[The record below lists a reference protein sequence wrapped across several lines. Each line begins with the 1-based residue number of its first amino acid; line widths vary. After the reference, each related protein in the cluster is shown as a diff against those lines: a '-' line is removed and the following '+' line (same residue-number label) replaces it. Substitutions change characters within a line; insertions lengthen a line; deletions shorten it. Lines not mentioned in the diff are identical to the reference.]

1 MSTHHTLEPDAVH
14 QQRTSISKSFL
25 FLSLTLAIVV
35 GFMAGTR
42 SNELFGAV
50 ASLVGIKVETST
62 LNLDSVQATYRQLK
76 ANYDGS
82 LSDQALIDGAS
93 RGLVAAAGDRYTVF
107 MDAKEAGDF
116 DKDLSGDIG
125 GGIGVELGMR
135 SDQPTIIR
143 VLEGNPAEA
152 AGLKAGDTVV
162 KINDESSTGWD
173 TAKVAEKV
181 RGEVGTTVKM
191 VIVRA
196 GEQKEFTITRANV
209 NNPSVQSHVENGI
222 GIMKLTRFDEST
234 GSLAKKAAES
244 FANQH
249 VKGVVL
255 DLRGNGGG
263 YLEAAQAV
271 AGLWLDNQ
279 VVVSE
284 RTHGKVTDELKSTN
298 NPILKGIKTVVLVD
312 GDSASASEIVAGA
325 LQDHGKATLIGEKTF
340 GKGTVQK
347 IVELG
352 AGTKLKV
359 TVARWYTP
367 KGKNIT
373 KEGIR
378 PDIKATITK
387 DDVNAGRDPQ
397 LEVALKALM

>member
-1 MSTHHTLEPDAVH
+1 VPTHHTPEPAALRP
-14 QQRTSISKSFL
+14 QRTISKSFL
-25 FLSLTLAIVV
+25 FLSLTLAVV
-35 GFMAGTR
+35 IGFVAGTR
-42 SNELFGAV
+42 SNELLGAV
-50 ASLVGIKVETST
+50 APLVGIKVETST

-152 AGLKAGDTVV
+152 AGLKAGDTIV
-162 KINDESSTGWD
+162 KINDESSTDWD
-173 TAKVAEKV
+173 TSRVAEKV
-181 RGEVGTTVKM
+181 RGEVGTTVKLVVM
-191 VIVRA
+191 RD
-196 GEQKEFTITRANV
+196 GELREFTITRATV
-209 NNPSVQSHVENGI
+209 NNPSVQSRVENGI

-234 GSLAKKAAES
+234 SALAKKAGES

-249 VKGVVL
+249 VKGIVL

-271 AGLWLDNQ
+271 AGLWLDNK

-284 RTHGKVTDELKSTN
+284 RTHGKVTDELKSAS
-298 NPILKGIKTVVLVD
+298 NPILSGIKTVVLVD

-325 LQDHGKATLIGEKTF
+325 LQDHGKATLVGEKTF

-373 KEGIR
+373 KEGIK
-378 PDIKATITK
+378 PDVSASITK

-397 LEVALKALM
+397 LEAALKALS

>member
-1 MSTHHTLEPDAVH
+1 VSTHHTPEPAALRP
-14 QQRTSISKSFL
+14 QRTISKSLL
-25 FLSLTLAIVV
+25 FLSLTLAVV
-35 GFMAGTR
+35 IGFVAGTR
-42 SNELFGAV
+42 SNELLGAV
-50 ASLVGIKVETST
+50 APLVGIKVETST
-62 LNLDSVQATYRQLK
+62 LNLDAVQATYRQLK
-76 ANYDGS
+76 ANYDGT

-152 AGLKAGDTVV
+152 AGLKANDMIV
-162 KINDESSTGWD
+162 KINDESSAGWD
-173 TAKVAEKV
+173 TSRVAEKV
-181 RGEVGTTVKM
+181 RGEVGTTVKL
-191 VIVRA
+191 IVVRD
-196 GEQKEFTITRANV
+196 GESKEFTITRANV
-209 NNPSVQSHVENGI
+209 NNPSVQSRVENGI

-234 GSLAKKAAES
+234 SSLAKKAGES

-249 VKGVVL
+249 VKGVIL

-271 AGLWLDNQ
+271 AGLWLDNE

-284 RTHGKVTDELKSTN
+284 RTHGKVTDELKSAS
-298 NPILKGIKTVVLVD
+298 NPILSGIKTVVLVD

-325 LQDHGKATLIGEKTF
+325 LQDHGKATLVGEKTF

-373 KEGIR
+373 KEGIK
-378 PDIKATITK
+378 PDVSATITK
-387 DDVNAGRDPQ
+387 DDINAGRDPQ
-397 LEVALKALM
+397 LEAAVKALL